1 MTEQPLFDATPI
13 AAQLATK
20 PVGLLKFA
28 QLAGRN
34 MLEVIPDETLRQK
47 YVRGPL
53 NIHYFCDPDIIT
65 ELLVGKGRYFPKAKF
80 TKDMKELW
88 VSSEIFSV

>member
-1 MTEQPLFDATPI
+1 MSSSY
-13 AAQLATK
+13 
-20 PVGLLKFA
+20 VGLLKFA

-65 ELLVGKGRYFPKAKF
+65 ELLVGKGRYFPTAKPRGVRLPNLKN
-80 TKDMKELW
+80 TAQMLW
-88 VSSEIFSV
+88 E